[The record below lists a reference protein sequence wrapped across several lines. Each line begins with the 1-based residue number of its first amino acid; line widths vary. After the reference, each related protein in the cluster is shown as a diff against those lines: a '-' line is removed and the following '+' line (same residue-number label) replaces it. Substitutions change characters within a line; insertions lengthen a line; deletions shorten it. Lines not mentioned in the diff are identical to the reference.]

1 MPRITRLMAL
11 AVRCE
16 ELLRTGAVKDY
27 AELARL
33 GIVSRPRM
41 TQVMNLLNLAPE
53 IQEEILFWPKIEE
66 GREPV
71 SERALRRL
79 PGVISWSDQLETWN
93 QLRGRLPSPL
103 V

>member
-1 MPRITRLMAL
+1 
-11 AVRCE
+11 
-16 ELLRTGAVKDY
+16 VKDY